1 MSTLQETNHSY
12 KKLTVDSISK
22 KIVAA
27 QYSVRGAVPLRAN
40 EIKEDLKAGK
50 HFPFSNVVSCNIGNP
65 QALQQL
71 PLSFLREVAALVV
84 CPTLLN
90 HPLPFDDEVLAR
102 AKAFL
107 KANPTGLGAY
117 THSQGFSSVRGEVA
131 AFIGARDGHPT
142 DPASIYLTNGASEG
156 VKMALSLVCA
166 DSESGVMIPMPQY
179 PLYSASLALTGA
191 RAVSYAL
198 CEEEGW
204 STRVED
210 LEASYCAAVDAGT
223 KVTAIAVINPG
234 NPTGGVLTGQAI
246 ADILEWAYA
255 KNLVVLA
262 DEVYQENIY
271 VDTKRFVS
279 FKKVLRTLE
288 SQDKCL
294 GLQLFSFHSTSKGFL
309 GECGLRGGYMEII
322 NLDPAVIAQVYKL
335 ASINLC
341 PNTLGQLAVSLMVNP
356 PQGDSPAAKVYR
368 TERDSILDSLK
379 SRAARSEAMFNSI
392 EGVSCQPVEGALY
405 AFPKLTLPAKLI
417 EAAEAVG
424 QAPDLFYCM
433 AMLDAIGVCVV
444 PGSGFNQVEGTWH
457 FRTTVLPSGEQFEQ
471 YLRNVPKFHRE
482 FMARFQ

>member
-1 MSTLQETNHSY
+1 MATYQHLRIDTINQN
-12 KKLTVDSISK
+12 V
-22 KIVAA
+22 VQA
-27 QYSVRGAVPLRAN
+27 QYAVRGAVPLRAIQIS
-40 EIKEDLKAGK
+40 EELKAGK
-50 HFPFSNVVSCNIGNP
+50 QFPFETVVNCNIGNP
-65 QALQQL
+65 QALRQRPITFLRQVSAL
-71 PLSFLREVAALVV
+71 CVCPELLDNADLGFDDCVVERARSFL
-84 CPTLLN
+84 
-90 HPLPFDDEVLAR
+90 AR
-102 AKAFL
+102 
-107 KANPTGLGAY
+107 NPNGMGAY
-117 THSQGFSSVRGEVA
+117 THSQGYTSVRNEVA
-131 AFIGARDGHPT
+131 DFISARDNFPANSDEIFLT
-142 DPASIYLTNGASEG
+142 DGASPG
-156 VKMALSLVCA
+156 VKMVLNILCR
-166 DSESGVMIPMPQY
+166 DDKSGVMIPMPQY
-179 PLYSASLALTGA
+179 PLYSGSLALLGA
-191 RAVSYAL
+191 HAVSYAL

-204 STRVED
+204 SVRVED
-210 LEASYCAAVDAGT
+210 LQAAYDDAVAKGID
-223 KVTAIAVINPG
+223 VRSIAVINPG
-234 NPTGGVLTGQAI
+234 NPTGGVLTEQAI

-294 GLQLFSFHSTSKGFL
+294 GLELASFHSISKGFL
-309 GECGLRGGYMEII
+309 GECGLRGGYTELTNFTPEIKDQ
-322 NLDPAVIAQVYKL
+322 LYKL

-341 PNTLGQLAVSLMVNP
+341 PNTLGQLAVGLMVNP

-405 AFPKLTLPAKLI
+405 AFPKLTLPSKLI

-457 FRTTVLPSGEQFEQ
+457 FRTTILPKGSAFDE
-471 YLRNVPKFHRE
+471 YLENVPRFHRE
-482 FMARFQ
+482 FMAKYE